1 MPQAP
6 FIEGNMTNPELR
18 DALMNLIQLMRA
30 QAKIFINHLVA
41 QVNQGDSPQPNES
54 TPTSRIRDF
63 VRMNPYT
70 FHGTKVD
77 KDPQSFIDEIFKVV
91 DSICVAPRE
100 RAELA
105 A

>member
-1 MPQAP
+1 MANRE
-6 FIEGNMTNPELR
+6 FR

-91 DSICVAPRE
+91 DVMGMTLME